1 MKVDKLFNLSKKSYE
16 YLNAGKIYSAEELN
30 TAKRFIR
37 SNTTAIN
44 ANTYTSPFGLTGTTA
59 RSIKAENSN
68 SNANIQYAIAHGV
81 PAQQATKMFIA

>member
-16 YLNAGKIYSAEELN
+16 YLNAGKIYSAEEIN
-30 TAKRFIR
+30 AAKRFIR

-59 RSIKAENSN
+59 RSIKAENTTQ
-68 SNANIQYAIAHGV
+68 NANIQYAIAHGV

>member
-16 YLNAGKIYSAEELN
+16 YLNAGKIYSAEEIN
-30 TAKRFIR
+30 AAKRFIR

-44 ANTYTSPFGLTGTTA
+44 EKTYTSPFGLTGTTA
-59 RSIKAENSN
+59 RSIKAENTTQ
-68 SNANIQYAIAHGV
+68 NANIQYAIAHGV